1 MSAPN
6 EMWPTAQGAAPA
18 SAPPAPAAAPASA
31 VPEPGPQ
38 EPDRFELREAPA
50 YHFPLSRREFL
61 ETLGGGILVLCVAR
75 DLSALPVGPDVG
87 HVFGASPEAPPS
99 DVAQWLHIGTDGT
112 VTVFTG
118 KVEIGQDAR
127 TSLAQAAADEL
138 RVPFESVR
146 MVMGDTD
153 LTPYDAGTFGSQS
166 TPRMSPQL
174 RRAAA
179 AARAA
184 LLDLAAKRWGVA
196 AAGLEAQN
204 GRIVDPA
211 GKRSLTY
218 AELTAGQQ
226 LIATVT
232 DDLATT
238 PPAQWT
244 VAGRSLPRPTARD
257 IVTGRH
263 VYPYDV
269 KQPGMLW
276 GKVLRPPAFG
286 AKLTSLD
293 TRAAEAIPGVVVVK
307 DAPGDDGAA
316 AQPTFVGVA
325 APDAPTAERALA
337 EIRAE
342 WARTPQ
348 PGATGIFDYLKANP
362 AGGGP
367 AGGEERGA
375 APHVTGDVAAAR
387 SAAARTLEGR
397 YTTAY
402 IAHTP
407 LEPRAAVARWDEGKV
422 TVWTGTQRPFGVRTE
437 LARAFSLPES
447 RVRVIQPDM
456 GAGYGGKHTGE
467 TAIEA
472 ARLAKAAGKPVKV
485 SWTREEEFTWAYFR
499 PAALIEIRSA
509 LDGAGKLTAW
519 EYHNYNSGSAGLQ
532 TPYAV
537 ASQLVQYHPARSP
550 LRQGSYRALAAT
562 ANHFA
567 RETHMD
573 ELARLAGIDPLE
585 FRLRNLEDERLK
597 HVFQAAAE
605 KFGWGRTPPAGHGY
619 GIAGGTEKGS
629 FVATC
634 AEVALPI
641 DGGAA
646 APRVVRLV
654 TAFDCGP
661 VVNPANLRN
670 QIEGAAIMGIGG
682 ALFEAIDFAD
692 GRILNPRLSAY
703 RVPRFRDVPA
713 LETIL
718 VDRKDVPPAGAGETP
733 IVGIA
738 PAIGNALFAI
748 TGKRLRSMPMLAES

>member
-1 MSAPN
+1 MSAAEQSRGREGP
-6 EMWPTAQGAAPA
+6 GGAPA
-18 SAPPAPAAAPASA
+18 SVSAAGWS
-31 VPEPGPQ
+31 VPEPGPL
-38 EPDRFELREAPA
+38 EPDRFELREGPA

-61 ETLGGGILVLCVAR
+61 ETLGGGILVLCMAGEV
-75 DLSALPVGPDVG
+75 SALSLGPDIG
-87 HVFGASPEAPPS
+87 HVFGGAPDAPLS
-99 DVAQWLHIGTDGT
+99 DVAQWLHIGPDGV

-127 TSLAQAAADEL
+127 TALAQVTADEL
-138 RVPFESVR
+138 RVPFERVA

-153 LTPYDAGTFGSQS
+153 LVPFDAGTFGSQS
-166 TPRMSPQL
+166 TPRMGPQL

-179 AARAA
+179 AARTA
-184 LLDLAAKRWGVA
+184 LLELAAKRWGVGA
-196 AAGLEAQN
+196 ATLQASE
-204 GRIVDPA
+204 GRILDAPR
-211 GKRSLTY
+211 KRSLTY
-218 AELTAGQQ
+218 AELTQGQQ
-226 LIATVT
+226 LVATLT
-232 DDLATT
+232 DDLQTT
-238 PPAQWT
+238 PADQWT

-263 VYPYDV
+263 EYPFDV
-269 KQPGMLW
+269 KQPGVLR

-286 AKLTSLD
+286 ARLTSLD
-293 TRAAEAIPGVVVVK
+293 TRTAEAIPGVVVVK
-307 DAPGDDGAA
+307 DAPGDDR
-316 AQPTFVGVA
+316 QPTFVAVA
-325 APDAPTAERALA
+325 APDEPTATRALA

-342 WARTPQ
+342 WATTPQ
-348 PGATGIFDYLKANP
+348 PGADGIFDYLKANP

-387 SAAARTLEGR
+387 AAAAHALEGR

-402 IAHTP
+402 IAHVP
-407 LEPRAAVARWDEGKV
+407 LEPRAAVARWDDGKL
-422 TVWTGTQRPFGVRTE
+422 TVWTGTQRPFGVRSE
-437 LARAFSLPES
+437 LARAFSIPES
-447 RVRVIQPDM
+447 RVRVLHPDM
-456 GAGYGGKHTGE
+456 GSGYGGKHTGE

-472 ARLAKAAGKPVKV
+472 ARLAKAAGKAVKLT
-485 SWTREEEFTWAYFR
+485 WTREEEFTWAYFR
-499 PAALIEIRSA
+499 PAALIEIRSGI
-509 LDGAGKLTAW
+509 DGAGKVTAW
-519 EYHNYNSGSAGLQ
+519 EFHNYNSGSAALQ

-537 ASQLVQYHPARSP
+537 PNQLVQYHPARSP

-573 ELARLAGIDPLE
+573 ELARLAGIDALE
-585 FRLRNLEDERLK
+585 LRLRNLTDDRLR

-605 KFGWGRTPPAGHGY
+605 HFGWGKAPPAGHGF

-634 AEVALPI
+634 AEVTLAD
-641 DGGAA
+641 DGQ
-646 APRVVRLV
+646 PRVLRLV

-682 ALFEAIDFAD
+682 ALFEAIDFAG
-692 GRILNPRLSAY
+692 GRILNPRLSSY
-703 RVPRFRDVPA
+703 RVPRFRDVPQ

-738 PAIGNALFAI
+738 PAIGNALFVL
-748 TGKRLRSMPMLAES
+748 TGRRVRSMPLARA

>member
-1 MSAPN
+1 MSAPI
-6 EMWPTAQGAAPA
+6 
-18 SAPPAPAAAPASA
+18 
-31 VPEPGPQ
+31 VPGQ
-38 EPDRFELREAPA
+38 EPDRFELREGPA
-50 YHFPLSRREFL
+50 YRFPVSRREFL
-61 ETLGGGILVLCVAR
+61 ETLGGGILVLCVAG
-75 DLSALPVGPDVG
+75 DLSAFPGGPDVG
-87 HVFGASPEAPPS
+87 HVFGGRPDTPPD
-99 DVAQWLHIGTDGT
+99 DVAHWLHIGPAGA

-127 TSLAQAAADEL
+127 TSLAQAVADEL
-138 RVPFESVR
+138 RVPFETVR

-153 LTPYDAGTFGSQS
+153 LTPFDMGTFGSQS

-174 RRAAA
+174 RRAAV

-184 LLDLAAKRWGVA
+184 LIGLAARRWGIEP
-196 AAGLEAQN
+196 AGLLARD

-211 GKRSLTY
+211 AKRSLGY
-218 AELTAGQQ
+218 GELTAGQQ
-226 LIATVT
+226 LVATVT
-232 DDLATT
+232 DDLTTT
-238 PPAQWT
+238 PPAEWT
-244 VAGRSLPRPTARD
+244 VAGRSLPRPTAGD

-263 VYPYDV
+263 VYPYDM
-269 KQPGMLW
+269 KLPGMLW
-276 GKVLRPPAFG
+276 GRVLRPPAFG
-286 AKLTSLD
+286 ARPTSLD
-293 TRAAEAIPGVVVVK
+293 TRAAEAMPGVVVVK
-307 DAPGDDGAA
+307 DAPGADG
-316 AQPTFVGVA
+316 QPDFVGVA
-325 APDAPTAERALA
+325 APDAATAARALA

-348 PGATGIFDYLKANP
+348 PSAAELFDYLKANP
-362 AGGGP
+362 AGGGQ
-367 AGGEERGA
+367 AGGEERGGGA
-375 APHVTGDVAAAR
+375 HVTGDVAAALG
-387 SAAARTLEGR
+387 AADRTLEGR

-407 LEPRAAVARWDEGKV
+407 LEPRAALAQWQDGKL

-437 LARAFSLPES
+437 LARAFSIPEA

-456 GAGYGGKHTGE
+456 GSGYGGKHTGE

-485 SWTREEEFTWAYFR
+485 NWTREEEFTWAYFR

-509 LDGAGKLTAW
+509 SGRNGKLTAW
-519 EYHNYNSGSAGLQ
+519 EFHNYNAGTAGLA
-532 TPYAV
+532 TPYV
-537 ASQLVQYHPARSP
+537 VPNQLVQYHPARSP

-573 ELARLAGIDPLE
+573 ELAHLLGVDPLE
-585 FRLRNLEDERLK
+585 LRLRNLSDDGAARLR

-605 KFGWGRTPPAGHGY
+605 RFGWGHRPPAGRGY

-629 FVATC
+629 FIATC
-634 AEVALPI
+634 AEVE
-641 DGGAA
+641 A
-646 APRVVRLV
+646 APGGEVRVVRLV

-682 ALFEAIDFAD
+682 TLFEAIDFAD
-692 GRILNPRLSAY
+692 GRILNPRLSSY
-703 RVPRFRDVPA
+703 RVPRFRDVPV

-738 PAIGNALFAI
+738 PAIGNAIFAA
-748 TGKRLRSMPMLAES
+748 TGKRLRSLPLMA

>member
-1 MSAPN
+1 MSPREDRPARARAD
-6 EMWPTAQGAAPA
+6 MMA
-18 SAPPAPAAAPASA
+18 SAP
-31 VPEPGPQ
+31 EPGAD
-38 EPDRFELREAPA
+38 EPDRFELREGPA
-50 YHFPLSRREFL
+50 YRFPVSRREFL
-61 ETLGGGILVLCVAR
+61 ETLGGGILVLCVAGE
-75 DLSALPVGPDVG
+75 LSGSLPGPDVG
-87 HVFGASPEAPPS
+87 HVFGGRPDAPPS
-99 DVAQWLHIGTDGT
+99 DVAQWLHIGPDGA

-118 KVEIGQDAR
+118 KVEIGQDVR

-138 RVPFESVR
+138 HVPYESVR

-166 TPRMSPQL
+166 TPRMSPLL
-174 RRAAA
+174 RRAGV
-179 AARAA
+179 AARGA
-184 LLDLAAKRWGVA
+184 LLGLAAKRWGIDPS
-196 AAGLEAQN
+196 GLKAEN
-204 GRIVDPA
+204 GRILDPA
-211 GKRSLTY
+211 GKRSASY
-218 AELTAGQQ
+218 GELTAGQN
-226 LIATVT
+226 LVATVT
-232 DDLATT
+232 DDLQTT
-238 PPAQWT
+238 PPAEWT
-244 VAGRSLPRPTARD
+244 VAGRSFPRPTARD

-263 VYPYDV
+263 VYPIDV
-269 KQPGMLW
+269 TQPGMLW

-293 TRAAEAIPGVVVVK
+293 TRGAEKLPGVIVVR
-307 DAPGDDGAA
+307 DAPGDDG
-316 AQPTFVGVA
+316 QPTFVGVA

-348 PGATGIFDYLKANP
+348 PAAAGSFEYLKANP

-367 AGGEERGA
+367 EGGEERGA
-375 APHVTGDVAAAR
+375 RPHVVGDVAAAR
-387 SAAARTLEGR
+387 AAAARTLDGR

-407 LEPRAAVARWDEGKV
+407 LEPRAAVARWQDGKL
-422 TVWTGTQRPFGVRTE
+422 TVWTGTQRPFGVRSE
-437 LARAFSLPES
+437 LARAFSIPET

-456 GAGYGGKHTGE
+456 GSGYGGKHTGE

-485 SWTREEEFTWAYFR
+485 NWTREEEFTWAYFR
-499 PAALIEIRSA
+499 PAALIEIRSG
-509 LDGAGKLTAW
+509 LDSSGKITSW
-519 EYHNYNSGSAGLQ
+519 EYHNYNSGTAGLQ
-532 TPYAV
+532 TPYTV
-537 ASQLVQYHPARSP
+537 PNQHVQYHPARSP

-573 ELARLAGIDPLE
+573 ELARLAGVDPLE
-585 FRLRNLEDERLK
+585 FRLRNLEDDRLK

-605 KFGWGRTPPAGHGY
+605 RFGWGRTPPAGHGY

-634 AEVALPI
+634 AEVAVPA
-641 DGGAA
+641 DGS

-670 QIEGAAIMGIGG
+670 QIEGAAIQGIGG

-738 PAIGNALFAI
+738 PAIGNALFAV
-748 TGKRLRSMPMLAES
+748 TGRRLRSMPLLGGEA

>member
-6 EMWPTAQGAAPA
+6 EKAARA
-18 SAPPAPAAAPASA
+18 SGFV
-31 VPEPGPQ
+31 VPEPGQ
-38 EPDRFELREAPA
+38 EPDRFELREGPA
-50 YHFPLSRREFL
+50 YHFPVSRREFL
-61 ETLGGGILVLCVAR
+61 ETLGGGILVLCVAHE
-75 DLSALPVGPDVG
+75 LSALPVGPDVG
-87 HVFGASPEAPPS
+87 HVFGGSPDAPPS
-99 DVAQWLHIGTDGT
+99 DVAQWLHIGPDGA

-146 MVMGDTD
+146 LVMGDTD
-153 LTPYDAGTFGSQS
+153 LVPWDAGTFGSQS

-179 AARAA
+179 AARTA
-184 LLDLAAKRWGVA
+184 LLDLASKRWGVDA
-196 AAGLEAQN
+196 AALQAEN
-204 GRIVDPA
+204 GRVVDPA
-211 GKRSLTY
+211 TKRSASY
-218 AELTAGQQ
+218 GELTAGQQ
-226 LIATVT
+226 LVATVA
-232 DDLATT
+232 DDQATT

-269 KQPGMLW
+269 TQPGMLW
-276 GKVLRPPAFG
+276 GKVLRAPAFG

-316 AQPTFVGVA
+316 PQPTFVGVA
-325 APDAPTAERALA
+325 APDAPTAARALA

-342 WARTPQ
+342 WDRTPQ
-348 PGATGIFDYLKANP
+348 PPAAGIFDYLKANP
-362 AGGGP
+362 AGGGQT
-367 AGGEERGA
+367 GGEERGA
-375 APHVTGDVAAAR
+375 GPHVVGDVAAAR
-387 SAAARTLEGR
+387 AAAARTLEGR

-407 LEPRAAVARWDEGKV
+407 LEPRAAVARWDDGKV

-437 LARAFSLPES
+437 LARAFSIPES

-456 GAGYGGKHTGE
+456 GSGYGGKHTGE

-485 SWTREEEFTWAYFR
+485 NWTREEEFTWAYFR

-509 LDGAGKLTAW
+509 LDSSGKVVGW

-532 TPYAV
+532 TPYDV
-537 ASQLVQYHPARSP
+537 PNQLVQYHPARTP

-573 ELARLAGIDPLE
+573 ELARLAGLDPLE
-585 FRLRNLEDERLK
+585 LRLRNLTDERLK

-605 KFGWGRTPPAGHGY
+605 KFRWGRTPPPLTGY

-634 AEVALPI
+634 AEVSVTAEREL
-641 DGGAA
+641 
-646 APRVVRLV
+646 RVVRLV

-682 ALFEAIDFAD
+682 ALHEAIDFAD

-703 RVPRFRDVPA
+703 RVPRFRDVPV

-718 VDRKDVPPAGAGETP
+718 VERKDVPPAGAGETP

-738 PAIGNALFAI
+738 PAIGNALFAV
-748 TGKRLRSMPMLAES
+748 TGKRLRSMPMLAEA